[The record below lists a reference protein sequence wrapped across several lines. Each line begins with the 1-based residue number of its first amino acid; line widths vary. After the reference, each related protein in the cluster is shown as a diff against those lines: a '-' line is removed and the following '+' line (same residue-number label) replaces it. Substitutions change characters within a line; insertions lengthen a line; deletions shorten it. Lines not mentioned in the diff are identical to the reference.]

1 MAKQVAVARTVDLE
15 PIDRLEEKIKLLV
28 AMVTRLRAD
37 QARAA
42 EEQAR
47 LTEEIETLRA
57 RLADAES
64 TSGEL
69 TVLRE
74 ERDVIRTRV
83 TEMLSHLEG
92 MAI

>member
-1 MAKQVAVARTVDLE
+1 MAKQVAVARPVDLE

-47 LTEEIETLRA
+47 LTQEIETLRE

-64 TSGEL
+64 TNVEL
-69 TVLRE
+69 TSLRE